1 MSARPQ
7 TPWIG
12 RYAGNVPKKDNPSV
26 RLFCFSHAGG
36 NYNGLF
42 EKFLFWVFNANNSRF
57 QKVGDLVR
65 YFHTSVRN

>member
-1 MSARPQ
+1 MAVAKAKRMSSRPQ

-42 EKFLFWVFNANNSRF
+42 EKFLF
-57 QKVGDLVR
+57 
-65 YFHTSVRN
+65 